1 MEMVQIWLCYKYL
14 KINLFLQAL
23 QRIITVQQL
32 NNPKNPGAVSVY
44 SCLALQHRP
53 DVSAG
58 GKWRE
63 VAGKAGSETWGWKLK
78 CVEMCK
84 KKDLKKTHTKKK
96 NPKNRQKKTLSGR
109 NFPFQR
115 ICCDKQRNAGMKSKR
130 IIFLLHSGIQ
140 RPIVLKD
147 VQCSINNEKCLQ

>member
-14 KINLFLQAL
+14 KISLFLQAL

-32 NNPKNPGAVSVY
+32 TKPKSPGAVSVY
-44 SCLALQHRP
+44 SCLALQHWP

-58 GKWRE
+58 GRWRE

-84 KKDLKKTHTKKK
+84 KKDKKNKTPKKKKTKPIRKQLPVSK
-96 NPKNRQKKTLSGR
+96 NLLS
-109 NFPFQR
+109 
-115 ICCDKQRNAGMKSKR
+115 QRNAGMKSKR
-130 IIFLLHSGIQ
+130 IIFLLHSVMFLISASNKFSWI
-140 RPIVLKD
+140 REV
-147 VQCSINNEKCLQ
+147 